1 MPALNDATMRALR
14 RRQRRATAAL
24 AAGDPVL
31 ARVIAAAGPCGLVPA
46 RDRTPWEHLA
56 RAIAHQQLNG
66 TAAATILRRFVALYG
81 EAATFPTPHQ
91 LLATPA
97 PALRGCGFSTA
108 KVAAL
113 QDLARQAALG
123 VVPDTATLDALDDD
137 AIVARLTVVRGVGR
151 WTVEMMLMFQLGR
164 PDILPVDD
172 FGVRE
177 GVRLAYGLRQQPAPR
192 ALAAWGARW
201 APWRSIAAWYLWR
214 AVDLSRAGQLPAPPR
229 PAPRLPRVAKRRR
242 VTGAAGRAVP
252 RRRPGARTC

>member
-1 MPALNDATMRALR
+1 VPALKPRTR
-14 RRQRRATAAL
+14 RDGRRATTAL

-31 ARVIAAAGPCGLVPA
+31 SRLIEAVGPCGLVPA
-46 RDRTPWEHLA
+46 RERTPWEHLA

-66 TAAATILRRFVALYG
+66 TAAATILQRFVALYG
-81 EAATFPTPHQ
+81 DAAGFPTPSQ

-97 PALRGCGFSTA
+97 DALRRCGFSTA

-113 QDLARQAALG
+113 QDLARHAASG
-123 VVPDTATLDALDDD
+123 VVPDTATLDALDDA
-137 AIVARLTVVRGVGR
+137 AIIARLTVIRGVGR

-164 PDILPVDD
+164 PDVLPVDD

-214 AVDLSRAGQLPAPPR
+214 AVDLARAGRLPAPPR
-229 PAPRLPRVAKRRR
+229 PAPRLPRVARRRR
-242 VTGAAGRAVP
+242 VRA
-252 RRRPGARTC
+252 